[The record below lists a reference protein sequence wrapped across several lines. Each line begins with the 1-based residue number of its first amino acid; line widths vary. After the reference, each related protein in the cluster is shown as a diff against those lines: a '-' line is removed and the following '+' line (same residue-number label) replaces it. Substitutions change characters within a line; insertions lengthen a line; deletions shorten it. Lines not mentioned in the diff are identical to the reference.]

1 MTELSFSLKGWL
13 FSPSLSGL
21 SWLARLLEFNV
32 QNTWLQFYPPLKTF
46 LSSFVTES
54 FAYNKIPECWCADDL
69 GYCGLQC
76 SMGGSKPPPLE
87 STQGLDPWPRGVL
100 CAVLHSMSF
109 LTPRPRA
116 TSAMQSLDVCLAR
129 DLI

>member
-76 SMGGSKPPPLE
+76 SMGGKQTTTPRINAGTRPPAERGPLCCFAFY
-87 STQGLDPWPRGVL
+87 VL
-100 CAVLHSMSF
+100 PY
-109 LTPRPRA
+109 PRPRA